1 MIGIVKEYM
10 MNKNL
15 TKWIFTF
22 GSNQLQEIRHKVRP
36 MKVMIV
42 IQTEHERDARN
53 QIFDSFI
60 GQKFCTSYP
69 YKPFAE
75 EFVSKYNMK
84 VYTLKQIEDMRD

>member
-1 MIGIVKEYM
+1 

-22 GSNQLQEIRHKVRP
+22 GSGQLPEVSHKVNP

-42 IQTEHERDARN
+42 IQTENERDARN

-84 VYTLKQIEDMRD
+84 AYTLKQIEDMRD